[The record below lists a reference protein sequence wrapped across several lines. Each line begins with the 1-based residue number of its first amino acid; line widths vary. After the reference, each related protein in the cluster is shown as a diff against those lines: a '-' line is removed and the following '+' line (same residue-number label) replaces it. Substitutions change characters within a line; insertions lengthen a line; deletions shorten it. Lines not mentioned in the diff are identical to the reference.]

1 MLGEIQQPRQGL
13 EGDTAGLQL
22 LRQNGMEVT
31 VFTPEMRAA
40 VREKTRAVYNEW
52 KEMIG
57 TDLVTQAEKLL

>member
-1 MLGEIQQPRQGL
+1 
-13 EGDTAGLQL
+13 
-22 LRQNGMEVT
+22 MEVT